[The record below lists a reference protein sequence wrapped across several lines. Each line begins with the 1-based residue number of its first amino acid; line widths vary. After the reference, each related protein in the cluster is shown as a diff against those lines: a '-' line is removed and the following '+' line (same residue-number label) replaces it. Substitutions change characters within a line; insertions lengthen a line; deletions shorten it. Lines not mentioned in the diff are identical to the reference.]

1 MQKDLFSE
9 SKSIF
14 LFDYGSAPDRKD
26 LPEVPKEAKKGLKF
40 EFVKNTGEVLKIAL
54 NTY

>member
-1 MQKDLFSE
+1 MQKSLSSE

-14 LFDYGSAPDRKD
+14 LFDHGSAPDRKD

-40 EFVKNTGEVLKIAL
+40 KFVNNTGEVLKIAL
-54 NTY
+54 NTE